1 MTEKVHL
8 SVLTYYH
15 LSLHPAI
22 PKERDQMLSLLG
34 DGLLLR
40 GKFGLEGCR
49 NFENT
54 DDSYSN
60 MMLQNSSIAVT
71 YRQTLK

>member
-1 MTEKVHL
+1 
-8 SVLTYYH
+8 
-15 LSLHPAI
+15 
-22 PKERDQMLSLLG
+22 MLSLLG

-40 GKFGLEGCR
+40 GKFGLKGCR

-54 DDSYSN
+54 DDSHSN